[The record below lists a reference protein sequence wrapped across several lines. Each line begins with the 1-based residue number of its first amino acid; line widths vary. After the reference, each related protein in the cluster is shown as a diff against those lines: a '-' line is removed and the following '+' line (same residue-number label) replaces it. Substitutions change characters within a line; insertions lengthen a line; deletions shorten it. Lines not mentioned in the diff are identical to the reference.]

1 MKKASKKTLS
11 LFTIIIIAFLL
22 AITPTIEVFASTNN
36 ETTISEPKYEAP
48 PTPHTNRSTT
58 NTINFHGH
66 KLIRS
71 TVPDWMTTVLEE
83 HSSACNEWAE
93 AEMTRIIHGSNQNDS
108 FAITEV
114 INGERKGF
122 AFCDA
127 ATGAV
132 RVGDTESSI
141 GKPTVHVDL
150 MDSRNVN
157 QLVKEHGFSL
167 VLSIMDKLNSE
178 PSPEEEAD
186 SIRISIEE
194 LANDYDTI
202 GWAAVSERGVTLLT
216 KTPKWHHFETAFWTD
231 NYEHYVAI
239 GCSSKSGDF
248 ILGNVDELGAQ
259 ELFVDGKFI
268 SKVPEEYPIDIDS
281 ALESWSK
288 GDLDETTYSW
298 SHGRSRSAI
307 VCDKE
312 GHFATI
318 NNNCMLYKWDWEEE
332 KGYTFSWW
340 TPTFS
345 YPLLEGDVVEADS
358 RYVSSSGNQVK
369 IYGQELPSDAEQF
382 GVYELLS
389 ITFKESEIA
398 QTFTCDTGIGHDE
411 SPVPEVY
418 VAVPESNTIWY
429 IGENSISRAKLDQ
442 VEVLNESVFARN
454 GDIIKRLAFKKY
466 DGWDGNEVDF
476 INSLQFEEIM
486 EWDTFWTYIP
496 KEEYSMRSTDGQQL
510 TLEFGDITVAINGD
524 AD

>member
-1 MKKASKKTLS
+1 MKKKASKKTLS
-11 LFTIIIIAFLL
+11 LLTIVIAFLL
-22 AITPTIEVFASTNN
+22 AITPTIEVFAINN
-36 ETTISEPKYEAP
+36 VTTISKPKYEAP

-71 TVPDWMTTVLEE
+71 TIPDWLMEALEK
-83 HSSACNEWAE
+83 HSSTCNEWAE
-93 AEMTRIIHGSNQNDS
+93 AEMTRIIHGSNQKDS
-108 FAITEV
+108 FAITEA
-114 INGERKGF
+114 IDGERKGF

-132 RVGDTESSI
+132 QVGDTESSI
-141 GKPTVHVDL
+141 GKPTVHIDL
-150 MDSRNVN
+150 MDSRNIN

-186 SIRISIEE
+186 SVRISIEE
-194 LANDYDTI
+194 LANQYETR
-202 GWAAVSERGVTLLT
+202 GWATVSERGVSLLT

-239 GCSSKSGDF
+239 GSSNSGSF
-248 ILGNVDELGAQ
+248 ILGDYDELGAQ

-288 GDLDETTYSW
+288 GDLNKTTYSW

-312 GHFATI
+312 GHFAAI
-318 NNNCMLYKWDWEEE
+318 NNDCMLYKWDWEGE
-332 KGYTFSWW
+332 KANTFSWW

-345 YPLLEGDVVEADS
+345 YPLLKGDVVEADS

-369 IYGQELPSDAEQF
+369 IYGQEFSSDAEQF
-382 GVYELLS
+382 GIYELFN
-389 ITFKESEIA
+389 ITFKGVGIA
-398 QTFTCDTGIGHDE
+398 QAFTCNTGIGYDE
-411 SPVPEVY
+411 KPAPEVY

-429 IGENSISRAKLDQ
+429 IGENSIGRAKLDQ

-454 GDIIKRLAFKKY
+454 GDTIKRLAFKKY

-476 INSLQFEEIM
+476 LNSLQFEEIM
-486 EWDTFWTYIP
+486 EWDTFWTFIP
-496 KEEYSMRSTDGQQL
+496 KEEYSMKSADGQQL
-510 TLEFGDITVAINGD
+510 ILEFGDITVAINGD
-524 AD
+524 AE